1 MSRPGFE
8 QLVSL
13 YRAIQFQAGRRD
25 GELLV
30 SSGDQAELLRAI
42 LDDYREFGLSLA
54 PGQPETF
61 AVGDTVRVRAEDP
74 RIGQGLLADSFDDV
88 LRFPGGRIRE
98 SRFFVIDQGCS
109 SYDANPPALLLRYR
123 QVLEFVR
130 LLGESAAY
138 LDKEGQ
144 ELIFL
149 VDGKF
154 SVPVTYTAADLD
166 AVDSGSLD
174 ALLGR
179 FTQDTHREQKLE
191 ILAKGIHSAGAS
203 VERAKRFACLLGDL
217 PALLKKFDEGYRLF
231 AADFS
236 YEKIRDQ
243 LEATRLEETAKIHK
257 TFSDIQNQIL
267 SIPVATIVVATQ
279 LKQAQAWDSAFWVNS
294 AILVGVWVFVIL
306 TAYVLNNQLQTLDVI
321 GDEIA
326 RKKAKTLV
334 EKYANVQ
341 DIVAATFPKLE
352 ERLATQRG
360 AFKVV
365 RGVVIVGLV
374 LAHVMYVALTEPFRG
389 FVITGWNC
397 LSSF

>member
-1 MSRPGFE
+1 MSRLGFE

-13 YRAIQFQAGRRD
+13 YRAIRFQAGRRD

-30 SSGDQAELLRAI
+30 SSADQAELLREI
-42 LDDYREFGLSLA
+42 LSDYHEFALKLA
-54 PGQPETF
+54 SGQSEAF
-61 AVGDTVRVRAEDP
+61 GVGDTVRVKADDP
-74 RIGQGLLADSFDDV
+74 RIGLGLLADTFDDV
-88 LRFPGGRIRE
+88 LRFPAGRVRE
-98 SRFFVIDQGCS
+98 PRYFVIDQGCS
-109 SYDANPPALLLRYR
+109 SYLADPPELQRRYR

-138 LDKEGQ
+138 LDKERQ

-149 VDGKF
+149 IDGKF
-154 SVPVTYTAADLD
+154 SVPVAYTAADLD
-166 AVDSGSLD
+166 KVDSVSLD

-191 ILAKGIHSAGAS
+191 ILAKGIHAACAS
-203 VERAKRFACLLGDL
+203 VERTKRFACLLGDV
-217 PALLKKFDEGYRLF
+217 PALLKRLDEGYRLF

-306 TAYVLNNQLQTLDVI
+306 TAYVLNNQLQTLGVI
-321 GDEIA
+321 EDEID

-334 EKYANVQ
+334 EKYADIQ
-341 DIVAATFPKLE
+341 DIVGATFPKLKD
-352 ERLATQRG
+352 RLENQRS

-374 LAHVMYVALTEPFRG
+374 LAHVMYVALTEPFRS
-389 FVITGWNC
+389 FVVTAC
-397 LSSF
+397 HFL

>member
-1 MSRPGFE
+1 MSRPGFK
-8 QLVSL
+8 QLASL
-13 YRAIQFQAGRRD
+13 YAAVRFQAGRRD
-25 GELLV
+25 GELTI
-30 SSGDQAELLRAI
+30 SSGDQAVLLREI
-42 LDDYREFGLSLA
+42 LDDYREFGLALA

-61 AVGDTVRVRAEDP
+61 GVGDTVSVRAEDP
-74 RIGQGLLADSFDDV
+74 RIGLGLLADSFDDV

-98 SRFFVIDQGCS
+98 PRFFVIEQGCS
-109 SYDANPPALLLRYR
+109 SFDEDPPSLQLRYR

-130 LLGESAAY
+130 LLSESAAY

-149 VDGKF
+149 VEGKF
-154 SVPVTYTAADLD
+154 SVPVTYTAADLET
-166 AVDSGSLD
+166 VDSGSLD

-179 FTQDTHREQKLE
+179 FVHDTHREQKLE
-191 ILAKGIHSAGAS
+191 ILAKGIHAAGAS
-203 VERAKRFACLLGDL
+203 IERTKRFACLLGDL

-279 LKQAQAWDSAFWVNS
+279 LKQAQAWEPAFWVNS
-294 AILVGVWVFVIL
+294 AILAGVWVFVIL

-321 GDEIA
+321 KDEIT
-326 RKKAKTLV
+326 RKKAKTLI
-334 EKYANVQ
+334 EKYADVQ
-341 DIVAATFPKLE
+341 DIVSATFPKLE
-352 ERLATQRG
+352 ERLSTQRG
-360 AFKVV
+360 AFEVV
-365 RGVVIVGLV
+365 RGIVFAGLV
-374 LAHVMYVALTEPFRG
+374 IAHVMYVALTEPFR
-389 FVITGWNC
+389 
-397 LSSF
+397 SFATTVWCF

>member
-13 YRAIQFQAGRRD
+13 YRVTRFRPGGRD
-25 GELLV
+25 GELPV
-30 SSGDQAELLRAI
+30 SSPDQAELLRAI
-42 LDDYREFGLSLA
+42 LDDYREFGLKLA
-54 PGQPETF
+54 PGQSETF
-61 AVGDTVRVRAEDP
+61 GVGETVRVRAEDP
-74 RIGQGLLADSFDDV
+74 RTGLGLLADTFDDI

-98 SRFFVIDQGCS
+98 PRFFVIDQGGS
-109 SYDANPPALLLRYR
+109 SYDADPPPLLRRYR
-123 QVLEFVR
+123 QVLDFVR

-154 SVPVTYTAADLD
+154 SVPVAYTAADLD

-191 ILAKGIHSAGAS
+191 ILAKSIHAAGAS

-279 LKQAQAWDSAFWVNS
+279 LKQAQAWDAAFWVNS

-306 TAYVLNNQLQTLDVI
+306 TAYVLNNQLQTLNVI

-334 EKYANVQ
+334 EKYANIQ

-352 ERLATQRG
+352 ERLETQRG

-374 LAHVMYVALTEPFRG
+374 LAHVMYVALTEPVRA
-389 FVITGWNC
+389 FVVTAWNC
-397 LSSF
+397 L